1 MPVILMIPT
10 FNDGVHS
17 VQKLEN
23 LAIQIQELALRLHKF
38 QNFVRR
44 CTPKIIDELRTE
56 EWRRKIT
63 YSTLPNKHSFN

>member
-23 LAIQIQELALRLHKF
+23 LAIQIQELVLRLHKLYTVI
-38 QNFVRR
+38 QNF
-44 CTPKIIDELRTE
+44 TLSFSKKLILSSEPKLEVKGLNHF
-56 EWRRKIT
+56 IT
-63 YSTLPNKHSFN
+63 